1 MLGKKVYQEKLFTN
15 LQLSQ
20 KIPENNFYRRLNNA
34 LHLDFLYHET
44 KTNYG
49 DCGQKSIDPVVF
61 FKLCLVGYLEN
72 IISDRQLME
81 HCSLRLDILFFLG
94 YDVDEDLP
102 WHSTLSRTRKLYPD
116 GTFEKLFNHIL
127 ALCIEKGLVSGH
139 TQAVDSALIKAN
151 ASMDSLELKV
161 PKDTLED
168 HLRKVRV
175 MSSADRPAKVNKA
188 TKEQQTITADKQK
201 LKDIESRQA
210 KWRKDQDQRVGAN
223 NIGSKYTSN
232 KTHYSPTDPDAR
244 IAVKPGKPRKLNY
257 LSQMAVDTA
266 HHVITHIHADFAD
279 KKDNQCLA
287 AIVNS
292 LKVRLKKQGLLW
304 TNILADAGYSSGENY
319 AMLEREQLQSFIPPH
334 GTYKGGPD
342 GFEYFKDGDYWVCPQ
357 GKQVTYRKNKI
368 EKGTLKRYYYTRRK
382 DCKGCPIKDTCI
394 GKSFEKKIAITAYK
408 DQYDRAIKRVK
419 STQGKYM
426 RKKRLSTVEPV
437 FGTLINFM
445 GMRKINTIG
454 MVQANKVMLL
464 AAIAYNLKKY
474 LNHKVTHAESMVN
487 SLNLNKYRLFAE
499 IKRFYNLFYHR
510 FLIFTLESGVIK
522 IQNI

>member
-1 MLGKKVYQEKLFTN
+1 
-15 LQLSQ
+15 
-20 KIPENNFYRRLNNA
+20 
-34 LHLDFLYHET
+34 
-44 KTNYG
+44 
-49 DCGQKSIDPVVF
+49 
-61 FKLCLVGYLEN
+61 
-72 IISDRQLME
+72 
-81 HCSLRLDILFFLG
+81 
-94 YDVDEDLP
+94 
-102 WHSTLSRTRKLYPD
+102 
-116 GTFEKLFNHIL
+116 
-127 ALCIEKGLVSGH
+127 
-139 TQAVDSALIKAN
+139 
-151 ASMDSLELKV
+151 
-161 PKDTLED
+161 
-168 HLRKVRV
+168 
-175 MSSADRPAKVNKA
+175 
-188 TKEQQTITADKQK
+188 
-201 LKDIESRQA
+201 
-210 KWRKDQDQRVGAN
+210 
-223 NIGSKYTSN
+223 
-232 KTHYSPTDPDAR
+232 
-244 IAVKPGKPRKLNY
+244 
-257 LSQMAVDTA
+257 
-266 HHVITHIHADFAD
+266 
-279 KKDNQCLA
+279 
-287 AIVNS
+287 
-292 LKVRLKKQGLLW
+292 LLW